1 MGVGP
6 GESANPALMS
16 FKSPQELL
24 SFGVPE
30 VDNTSVG
37 PCRQI
42 LATEPRPANGS
53 DQVFILA
60 VVMELRNSRARSI
73 PDVHAL

>member
-6 GESANPALMS
+6 GESADPALMS
-16 FKSPQELL
+16 FKSSQELL

-53 DQVFILA
+53 D
-60 VVMELRNSRARSI
+60 
-73 PDVHAL
+73 

>member
-6 GESANPALMS
+6 GKSANPALMS
-16 FKSPQELL
+16 FKSSQELL

-42 LATEPRPANGS
+42 LPTEPRPANGS
-53 DQVFILA
+53 YQVFILA
-60 VVMELRNSRARSI
+60 VVMELSDSRARGI
-73 PDVHAL
+73 PDVDTL